1 MLTEEAKSAAVKA
14 KKKGLDFDAVFKLFD
29 ENQEGYIDLNEFKH
43 MLGRLQLITQL
54 PENQI
59 PALLARFDKD
69 KKGKITKDDL
79 IKFVGADKKSED
91 DLATFADD
99 GEFDADDDYVGQ
111 SSNKPPEAITKN
123 ADGDWL
129 IWFLWR
135 EACKVEPTDPES
147 VITELEAACAETL
160 LTQDDSLLSLDE
172 LWAIICD
179 LKLRGTLSKEQFG
192 KHAGEI
198 VKKDAPKGKGGGAL
212 YDFEALCRYTVR
224 MGRAYNKIVQAKR
237 IADNELYAKIKMTL
251 QKNLS
256 GMIST
261 DSSESKGA
269 GKPSAEAPRYEKV
282 FRRLDSDGDGL
293 LTMQEFKVALKKFQ
307 YEDEKKW
314 TMRMIRR
321 LFNEFDSNQDGLLS
335 VREFSSFIQDFK
347 MTGGTKGGG
356 GGIDQRAF
364 KDREDEEEDKVF
376 GARTSGSADSEILRK
391 VHRYRLLLLSQATY
405 TYTLSLHYHPI
416 RPIKPPTNPRYQPP
430 HNIPP
435 PLFLLNLLSGERGA
449 AGRDPRVHHRP
460 LGPHRRPRSGRATG
474 GTDIHTHTHTTNTSN
489 THTTNT
495 NTPYQHIILT
505 HSSTPTTRRCGGTS
519 RSTTPT
525 PLARSRRSGF
535 GPSVD
540 GAGCR
545 TASTS
550 PSCVAWWRSCGG
562 AGRARTRRRVWWTTR
577 SSCICSRGPR
587 RAYRTAGPRPSCSD
601 CKRRRP
607 AAPLSAGPSSPCA
620 RWWTTGSQGA
630 SAGRTCCTPPR

>member
-1 MLTEEAKSAAVKA
+1 M
-14 KKKGLDFDAVFKLFD
+14 
-29 ENQEGYIDLNEFKH
+29 
-43 MLGRLQLITQL
+43 
-54 PENQI
+54 
-59 PALLARFDKD
+59 
-69 KKGKITKDDL
+69 
-79 IKFVGADKKSED
+79 GADKKTED

-99 GEFDADDDYVGQ
+99 GEFDLDDDYVGQ

-269 GKPSAEAPRYEKV
+269 GMPSAEAPRYEKV

-347 MTGGTKGGG
+347 VTGGAKST

-364 KDREDEEEDKVF
+364 KDKDDEEDDKVF

-391 VHRYRLLLLSQATY
+391 VDIQTY
-405 TYTLSLHYHPI
+405 TMSSHIPNLFTLPSYYHHPPDEREPI
-416 RPIKPPTNPRYQPP
+416 TPP
-430 HNIPP
+430 
-435 PLFLLNLLSGERGA
+435 
-449 AGRDPRVHHRP
+449 
-460 LGPHRRPRSGRATG
+460 
-474 GTDIHTHTHTTNTSN
+474 NTS
-489 THTTNT
+489 
-495 NTPYQHIILT
+495 Y
-505 HSSTPTTRRCGGTS
+505 
-519 RSTTPT
+519 
-525 PLARSRRSGF
+525 
-535 GPSVD
+535 
-540 GAGCR
+540 
-545 TASTS
+545 
-550 PSCVAWWRSCGG
+550 
-562 AGRARTRRRVWWTTR
+562 
-577 SSCICSRGPR
+577 
-587 RAYRTAGPRPSCSD
+587 
-601 CKRRRP
+601 
-607 AAPLSAGPSSPCA
+607 
-620 RWWTTGSQGA
+620 
-630 SAGRTCCTPPR
+630 

>member
-1 MLTEEAKSAAVKA
+1 MQGALAQAPNSLGPGPGAGDAKKGASDVVSVYQLKTGLEMAYRRRVPDNTLALPDNKCPTLEEWIALACLVGADVCVEDLYGIRVQKFLEGMCIDVVGGLESVPVGAVSLDVICQDLKMMLTEEAKAAAMKA

-29 ENQEGYIDLNEFKH
+29 ENQEGFIDLNEFKH

-212 YDFEALCRYTVR
+212 YDFESLCRYTVR
-224 MGRAYNKIVQAKR
+224 MGRAYNKIVQNKR

-261 DSSESKGA
+261 DSSESKGP
-269 GKPSAEAPRYEKV
+269 GQPSAEAPRYEKV

-335 VREFSSFIQDFK
+335 IREFSSFIQDFK
-347 MTGGTKGGG
+347 VTGGGKG
-356 GGIDQRAF
+356 GGIDQKVF

-391 VHRYRLLLLSQATY
+391 V
-405 TYTLSLHYHPI
+405 
-416 RPIKPPTNPRYQPP
+416 
-430 HNIPP
+430 
-435 PLFLLNLLSGERGA
+435 
-449 AGRDPRVHHRP
+449 
-460 LGPHRRPRSGRATG
+460 RRMPCHAQS
-474 GTDIHTHTHTTNTSN
+474 TH
-489 THTTNT
+489 
-495 NTPYQHIILT
+495 
-505 HSSTPTTRRCGGTS
+505 
-519 RSTTPT
+519 
-525 PLARSRRSGF
+525 
-535 GPSVD
+535 
-540 GAGCR
+540 
-545 TASTS
+545 
-550 PSCVAWWRSCGG
+550 
-562 AGRARTRRRVWWTTR
+562 
-577 SSCICSRGPR
+577 
-587 RAYRTAGPRPSCSD
+587 
-601 CKRRRP
+601 
-607 AAPLSAGPSSPCA
+607 
-620 RWWTTGSQGA
+620 
-630 SAGRTCCTPPR
+630 